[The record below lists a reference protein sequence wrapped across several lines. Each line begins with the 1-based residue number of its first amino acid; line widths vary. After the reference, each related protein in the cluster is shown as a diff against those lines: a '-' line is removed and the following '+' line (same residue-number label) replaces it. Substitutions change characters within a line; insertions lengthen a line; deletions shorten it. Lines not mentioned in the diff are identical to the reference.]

1 MQKGMIELTDANFSS
16 EVLSSELPVLVDFW
30 ASWCGPCK
38 ALAPTID
45 EVAAAYQGK
54 VKVAK
59 LNVDDNTD
67 TATRYSIMSI
77 PTLAFFNKG
86 KLINTTVGVVS
97 KGEIENKLKE
107 IIS

>member
-1 MQKGMIELTDANFSS
+1 MQKGMVELTDANFES
-16 EVLSSELPVLVDFW
+16 EVIKSELPVLVDFW

-45 EVAAAYQGK
+45 EVANAYQGK

-77 PTLAFFNKG
+77 PTLAFFKKG

-107 IIS
+107 IMA